1 MNGSG
6 KLSTFLNGA
15 GFYIVLFLAIAV
27 IGASGYFIYDTIRGD
42 APRQDAIA
50 AQSGADSAPE
60 HSVVPIISS
69 ENHAE
74 DDAPVRQTIA
84 VSGTTQVAEDAPAAK
99 AQTDTRIV
107 PPLEGETTV
116 PFSMEQ
122 LLYNATLDDWRTHDG
137 IDIAA
142 EEGTAVVSAAEGKVS
157 AIVNDY
163 WMGVTVT
170 VLSSDGYELVYAG
183 LQSGPAVSVGD
194 YLSPGD
200 TIGRVG
206 TTALLEEGQ
215 GAHLHFSVKKNG
227 AAVDPADYL
236 GRAE

>member
-6 KLSTFLNGA
+6 KLSAFLNGA

-42 APRQDAIA
+42 APQQDAIPV
-50 AQSGADSAPE
+50 QSGADSAPE
-60 HSVVPIISS
+60 HSVDAISGS
-69 ENHAE
+69 ESHAE
-74 DDAPVRQTIA
+74 DDAPARQTIA

-99 AQTDTRIV
+99 AQADTRIV
-107 PPLEGETTV
+107 LPLKGKTTV

-157 AIVNDY
+157 SIVNDY

-170 VLSSDGYELVYAG
+170 VLGSDGYELAYAG

-194 YLSPGD
+194 RLSPGD

-215 GAHLHFSVKKNG
+215 GAHLHFSVKKDG
-227 AAVDPADYL
+227 AAVDPAAYL